1 MALGQIR
8 AMFALIVAVT
18 FGAVQILCACLPDSG
33 TLQTAV
39 PENTDVAVAHQAHS
53 PDDMPD
59 VILLADLATSH
70 AGHSMPEPMP
80 EGHCDPDPQH
90 DHAENCSHCDGTSA
104 VDAKA
109 DLTNAPLLDLPSQS
123 VTLTASALPSPHRAG
138 MAGSALH
145 GLRWRDPP
153 QPTPVTLK
161 TLALI

>member
-1 MALGQIR
+1 
-8 AMFALIVAVT
+8 MFALIVAIT
-18 FGAVQILCACLPDSG
+18 FGVVQILCACLPDSG
-33 TLQTAV
+33 TVQTAV
-39 PENTDVAVAHQAHS
+39 PENTDVAVAHQAHNLE
-53 PDDMPD
+53 DMPD

-70 AGHSMPEPMP
+70 AGHTMAEPMP